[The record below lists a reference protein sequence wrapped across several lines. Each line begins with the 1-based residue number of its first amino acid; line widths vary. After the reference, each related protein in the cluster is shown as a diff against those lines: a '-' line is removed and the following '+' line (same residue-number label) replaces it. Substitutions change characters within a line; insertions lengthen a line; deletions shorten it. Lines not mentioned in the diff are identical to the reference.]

1 MLRKSSMPKDAA
13 AGQERLLLTLEL
25 AEIKEISDILFER
38 LDQKLKAVEAA
49 EAAIEGKMAE
59 LERLVQR
66 IEAIRFPGQP
76 VSSRHHE
83 VSTLAKRG
91 MKSSDIA
98 DILGMPIGEVELI
111 LEICGRPV

>member
-1 MLRKSSMPKDAA
+1 MLKKSSMPKDAA

-49 EAAIEGKMAE
+49 ETAIDRKIAE

-66 IEAIRFPGQP
+66 AEAIRFPGQA
-76 VSSRHHE
+76 VYSRHHE
-83 VSTLAKRG
+83 VATLAKRG

-98 DILGMPIGEVELI
+98 DILGMPVGEVELI
-111 LEICGRPV
+111 LNVHGGPG